1 MWTIKKGFILS
12 AALLLLWLS
21 PLLSGSRVRAERVY
35 MISETE
41 LTQLEV
47 NSQMQKVNSEKKDKL
62 LIEQEKQLNEA
73 EMKSAKAEN
82 ELQIANEQIKKLK
95 KSNEV
100 TENSLK
106 KTRELFNEYEK
117 EAERK
122 IRIKTR
128 QRNMWIAATVVAVGA
143 AISVLCAALSH
154 LTRKAADMRSEN
166 DLTI

>member
-1 MWTIKKGFILS
+1 MWKIKKGLILS
-12 AALLLLWLS
+12 AVLLSLWLS
-21 PLLSGSRVRAERVY
+21 PLLSGSHARAEAQY
-35 MISETE
+35 TISETD
-41 LTQLEV
+41 LTTLET
-47 NSQMQKVNSEKKDKL
+47 NFQMQKVNSEKKDRL

-117 EAERK
+117 ETERK

-143 AISVLCAALSH
+143 AIS
-154 LTRKAADMRSEN
+154 RR
-166 DLTI
+166 

>member
-1 MWTIKKGFILS
+1 MWIRKKLILS
-12 AALLLLWLS
+12 VALLFFWLFPS
-21 PLLSGSRVRAERVY
+21 LYGSHVRAEVQY
-35 MISETE
+35 TISKTDLTTLETNFQ
-41 LTQLEV
+41 T
-47 NSQMQKVNSEKKDKL
+47 QKVNSEKKDRL

-117 EAERK
+117 ETEREVK
-122 IRIKTR
+122 IKTR
-128 QRNMWIAATVVAVGA
+128 QRNFWIFVSAVAVG
-143 AISVLCAALSH
+143 
-154 LTRKAADMRSEN
+154 KAFARR
-166 DLTI
+166 

>member
-82 ELQIANEQIKKLK
+82 ELQIVNEQIKKLK

-143 AISVLCAALSH
+143 AISQ
-154 LTRKAADMRSEN
+154 R
-166 DLTI
+166 

>member
-1 MWTIKKGFILS
+1 MWTIKKGLILS
-12 AALLLLWLS
+12 AVLLSFWLS
-21 PLLSGSRVRAERVY
+21 PLLFGSSTQAEAQY
-35 MISETE
+35 AISETE
-41 LTQLEV
+41 LTQLEM

-82 ELQIANEQIKKLK
+82 ELQIANEQIQKLR
-95 KSNEV
+95 KSNEA

-128 QRNMWIAATVVAVGA
+128 QRNFWIFVSAVAVG
-143 AISVLCAALSH
+143 
-154 LTRKAADMRSEN
+154 KAFARR
-166 DLTI
+166 

>member
-1 MWTIKKGFILS
+1 MWIRKGLILL
-12 AALLLLWLS
+12 AVLLSLWLS
-21 PLLSGSRVRAERVY
+21 PLLSGSHVQAEAQY
-35 MISETE
+35 TISETD
-41 LTQLEV
+41 LTTLETSLNQL
-47 NSQMQKVNSEKKDKL
+47 KIDSEKKDRL
-62 LIEQEKQLNEA
+62 SMEQEKQLNEA

-122 IRIKTR
+122 VKIKAR
-128 QRNMWIAATVVAVGA
+128 QRNMWIVISAVAVGA
-143 AISVLCAALSH
+143 AIS
-154 LTRKAADMRSEN
+154 RR
-166 DLTI
+166 

>member
-1 MWTIKKGFILS
+1 MWKIRKGLILS
-12 AALLLLWLS
+12 AVLLSLWLS
-21 PLLSGSRVRAERVY
+21 PLLSGSHAQAEAQY
-35 MISETE
+35 TISETD
-41 LTQLEV
+41 LTTLET
-47 NSQMQKVNSEKKDKL
+47 NFQMQKVNSEKKDRL

-128 QRNMWIAATVVAVGA
+128 QRNLWIMTTVVAVGA
-143 AISVLCAALSH
+143 AIS
-154 LTRKAADMRSEN
+154 RR
-166 DLTI
+166 

>member
-1 MWTIKKGFILS
+1 MWIIKKGLILL
-12 AALLLLWLS
+12 AVLLSVWLS
-21 PLLSGSRVRAERVY
+21 PLFCGLSVRAEVQY
-35 MISETE
+35 TISETD
-41 LTQLEV
+41 LTTLET
-47 NSQMQKVNSEKKDKL
+47 NFQTQKVNSEKKDRL

-143 AISVLCAALSH
+143 AIS
-154 LTRKAADMRSEN
+154 RR
-166 DLTI
+166 

>member
-1 MWTIKKGFILS
+1 MWITRKGLILS
-12 AALLLLWLS
+12 AVLLSLWLS
-21 PLLSGSRVRAERVY
+21 PLLSGSHAQAEAQY
-35 MISETE
+35 TISETE
-41 LTQLEV
+41 LTQLEM

-128 QRNMWIAATVVAVGA
+128 QKNLWIMTTVVAVGA
-143 AISVLCAALSH
+143 AIS
-154 LTRKAADMRSEN
+154 RR
-166 DLTI
+166 

>member
-1 MWTIKKGFILS
+1 MWLTRKGLILS
-12 AALLLLWLS
+12 AVLLSLWLS
-21 PLLSGSRVRAERVY
+21 PLLSGSHAQAEAQY
-35 MISETE
+35 TISETE
-41 LTQLEV
+41 LTQLEM

-106 KTRELFNEYEK
+106 KTRELFNEYER

-122 IRIKTR
+122 VKIKTR
-128 QRNMWIAATVVAVGA
+128 QRNFWIVISVVAVRA
-143 AISVLCAALSH
+143 AIS
-154 LTRKAADMRSEN
+154 RR
-166 DLTI
+166 

>member
-1 MWTIKKGFILS
+1 MWIRKKLILS
-12 AALLLLWLS
+12 EALLFFWLFPS
-21 PLLSGSRVRAERVY
+21 LYGSHAQAEVQY
-35 MISETE
+35 TISETE
-41 LTQLEV
+41 LTQLEM

-117 EAERK
+117 ETEREVK
-122 IRIKTR
+122 IKTR
-128 QRNMWIAATVVAVGA
+128 QRNFWIFVSAVAVG
-143 AISVLCAALSH
+143 
-154 LTRKAADMRSEN
+154 KAFARR
-166 DLTI
+166 

>member
-1 MWTIKKGFILS
+1 MWKIRKGLILS
-12 AALLLLWLS
+12 AVLLSLWLS
-21 PLLSGSRVRAERVY
+21 PLLSGSHAQAEAQY
-35 MISETE
+35 TISETE
-41 LTQLEV
+41 LTQLEM

-82 ELQIANEQIKKLK
+82 ELQIANEQIKKLR
-95 KSNEV
+95 KSNEA

-128 QRNMWIAATVVAVGA
+128 QKNLWIMTTVVAVGA
-143 AISVLCAALSH
+143 AIS
-154 LTRKAADMRSEN
+154 RR
-166 DLTI
+166 

>member
-122 IRIKTR
+122 IRVKTR
-128 QRNMWIAATVVAVGA
+128 QRNLWIMTTVVAVGA
-143 AISVLCAALSH
+143 AIS
-154 LTRKAADMRSEN
+154 RR
-166 DLTI
+166 

>member
-1 MWTIKKGFILS
+1 MWKIRKGLILS
-12 AALLLLWLS
+12 AVLLSFWLS
-21 PLLSGSRVRAERVY
+21 PLLSGSSARAEVQY
-35 MISETE
+35 TISETE

-128 QRNMWIAATVVAVGA
+128 QRNMWIIISAVAVGA
-143 AISVLCAALSH
+143 AIS
-154 LTRKAADMRSEN
+154 RR
-166 DLTI
+166 

>member
-1 MWTIKKGFILS
+1 MWITRKGLILS
-12 AALLLLWLS
+12 AVLLSLWLS
-21 PLLSGSRVRAERVY
+21 PLLSGSHAQAEAQY
-35 MISETE
+35 TISETD
-41 LTQLEV
+41 LTTLETSLNQL
-47 NSQMQKVNSEKKDKL
+47 KIDSEKKDRL
-62 LIEQEKQLNEA
+62 LMEQEKQLNEA

-122 IRIKTR
+122 VKIKAR
-128 QRNMWIAATVVAVGA
+128 QRNMWIVISAVAVGA
-143 AISVLCAALSH
+143 AIS
-154 LTRKAADMRSEN
+154 RR
-166 DLTI
+166 